1 MPEVVNGLSATAPR
15 RALLRLIQAGY
26 GRVYGEA
33 GQVRVKDSYRRVTSE
48 MKKLIAAEWVRAL
61 APDEPR
67 GPGERTAPGMTY
79 YRLRPYGEIALGG
92 VTNSI
97 DKGQGNG

>member
-1 MPEVVNGLSATAPR
+1 MLEVNGLAVTAAR
-15 RALLRLIQAGY
+15 RALLRLILAGN

-33 GQVRVKDSYRRVTSE
+33 GQVRVHQTYRQVTAE

-67 GPGERTAPGMTY
+67 GPGETAAKGVTY
-79 YRLRPYGEIALGG
+79 YRLKDAGRVVLGL
-92 VTNSI
+92 
-97 DKGQGNG
+97 DKSSSSEEAEAS